1 MTQQQIKPMPLVKN
15 FQETPLTFQCI
26 MQSHEGNRKD
36 ECGGVVAVGG
46 GGGENIEGVLIIAE
60 IPIEISKFVNCLSC

>member
-1 MTQQQIKPMPLVKN
+1 MW
-15 FQETPLTFQCI
+15 
-26 MQSHEGNRKD
+26 R
-36 ECGGVVAVGG
+36 GGSGGG

>member
-1 MTQQQIKPMPLVKN
+1 MW
-15 FQETPLTFQCI
+15 
-26 MQSHEGNRKD
+26 R
-36 ECGGVVAVGG
+36 GGSGRWGG